1 MYFSYTPRQPSS
13 EMKPPGGIELA
24 AWLILCILTAHRASR
39 PARSCEA
46 DSRRHMAQRSLN

>member
-24 AWLILCILTAHRASR
+24 AWLILCILTVHRASR